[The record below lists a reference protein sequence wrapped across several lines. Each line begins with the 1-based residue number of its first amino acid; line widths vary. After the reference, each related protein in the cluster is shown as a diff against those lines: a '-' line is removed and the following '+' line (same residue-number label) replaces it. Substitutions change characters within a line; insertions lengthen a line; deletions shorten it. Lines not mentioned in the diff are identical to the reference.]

1 MFLLQ
6 TLVLKGNTALLTI
19 LALSNN
25 CTFLPIIIPEL
36 FRRTIF
42 LFLKDTVEVR
52 EVIEAAVI
60 TNLRDGSLRVHQHAG
75 GVTDTDIGDI
85 VGEGLPGPQLEETA
99 ESGRGHTYE
108 FSQ

>member
-36 FRRTIF
+36 FRRTIL
-42 LFLKDTVEVR
+42 LFLKDTVK
-52 EVIEAAVI
+52 
-60 TNLRDGSLRVHQHAG
+60 
-75 GVTDTDIGDI
+75 
-85 VGEGLPGPQLEETA
+85 VGKIIETA
-99 ESGRGHTYE
+99 LITD
-108 FSQ
+108 FSNRHRRIYQ

>member
-1 MFLLQ
+1 MGEQF
-6 TLVLKGNTALLTI
+6 
-19 LALSNN
+19 
-25 CTFLPIIIPEL
+25 F
-36 FRRTIF
+36 F
-42 LFLKDTVEVR
+42 FLKDTVEVR

-85 VGEGLPGPQLEETA
+85 VGEGLPCPQLEETA

>member
-1 MFLLQ
+1 MIFVFL
-6 TLVLKGNTALLTI
+6 
-19 LALSNN
+19 
-25 CTFLPIIIPEL
+25 EL
-36 FRRTIF
+36 FGRAVF

-108 FSQ
+108 FSQQVQADILLYRSLM

>member
-1 MFLLQ
+1 MYLSPVKKGLLYNDFCPFCSYPG
-6 TLVLKGNTALLTI
+6 TLWE
-19 LALSNN
+19 SS
-25 CTFLPIIIPEL
+25 
-36 FRRTIF
+36 F

-85 VGEGLPGPQLEETA
+85 VGEGLPCP
-99 ESGRGHTYE
+99 
-108 FSQ
+108 

>member
-1 MFLLQ
+1 MVF
-6 TLVLKGNTALLTI
+6 NTGAALLDAI
-19 LALSNN
+19 VLAVVS
-25 CTFLPIIIPEL
+25 
-36 FRRTIF
+36 
-42 LFLKDTVEVR
+42 KDAEGTYGYKITQEVR

-108 FSQ
+108 FRQLV